1 MGKFEVV
8 KGRNNKQYAI
18 DPCLE
23 PCPIERGMRLVG
35 GKWTGSILW
44 HLKDE
49 PVRFNVLARQLA
61 GASKKML
68 VQRLKEMENNKLVKR
83 RVVSTKPIAVTYE
96 ITSLGLKALEFLEG
110 LKDWVVDNDL

>member
-1 MGKFEVV
+1 MKTILIIMGAESGEF
-8 KGRNNKQYAI
+8 
-18 DPCLE
+18 
-23 PCPIERGMRLVG
+23 
-35 GKWTGSILW
+35 
-44 HLKDE
+44 
-49 PVRFNVLARQLA
+49 A

-96 ITSLGLKALEFLEG
+96 ITALGLKALEFLEG